1 MWWAEARQKLRSEPL
16 DRRVSGLMAAVR
28 VVLIAVLVAP
38 LATAC
43 SDGSGFRPLHADLGA
58 SAPASDKLQ
67 KVGIAPIPG
76 RVGLQVRNELMFGTT
91 GGVEPTDM
99 QYRLEIAI
107 RERLASTL
115 VEIDGEARARV
126 YNLDASF
133 RLIDAKT
140 NKVVIQGVSYG
151 RAGLETFKS
160 IFSNVRARRDA
171 EDRAARTVASDIKT
185 RIATYLATAA

>member
-1 MWWAEARQKLRSEPL
+1 MWWADVLGDVGSVGARMLGLRA
-16 DRRVSGLMAAVR
+16 RHAR
-28 VVLIAVLVAP
+28 IVLVAALVVP
-38 LATAC
+38 VVAAC
-43 SDGSGFRPLHADLGA
+43 SDGSGFRPLHGSIGA
-58 SAPASDKLQ
+58 SVPASEKMQ
-67 KVGIAPIPG
+67 KVAIATIPG

-91 GGVEPTDM
+91 GGVEPANTE
-99 QYRLEIAI
+99 YRLEIAI

-115 VEIDGEARARV
+115 VEVDGEARARV

-133 RLIDAKT
+133 RLIDART
-140 NKVVIQGVSYG
+140 NAVVLQGTSYG

-185 RIATYLATAA
+185 RVATYLATSA